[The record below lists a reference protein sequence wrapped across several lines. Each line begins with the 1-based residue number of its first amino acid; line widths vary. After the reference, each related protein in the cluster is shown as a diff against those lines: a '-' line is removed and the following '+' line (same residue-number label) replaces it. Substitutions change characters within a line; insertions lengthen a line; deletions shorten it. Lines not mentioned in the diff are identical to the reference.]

1 MKLID
6 PDPLLRA
13 AADALAPVRD
23 DVVVIGASAIRV
35 ALHGREV
42 PVSPT
47 SDVDA
52 GTTVEAAERVVAAL
66 EDAGLTRSPEAHE
79 RSFTW
84 VRGDDLKVQLIRP
97 FHPFP
102 KGAARGLPVNNTIP
116 ELRIHRVAV
125 AFSDQPH
132 EPRLWCANA
141 AALVAL
147 KAQAFG
153 RTRHDG
159 SPVDRDFSDV
169 VLLLANL
176 LDEIAE
182 QVATD
187 LTMRRRVTDT
197 AQRFLSDGDA
207 VAGAVRELLAT
218 GAHDSAAEARRV
230 IERAAT
236 RCVRRLGTRQ
246 G

>member
-6 PDPLLRA
+6 PDPLLRE
-13 AADALAPVRD
+13 AADALAPVRND
-23 DVVVIGASAIRV
+23 IVVVGASAIRV

-47 SDVDA
+47 RDVDA
-52 GTTVEAAERVVAAL
+52 GTSIEAAERVVAAL
-66 EDAGLTRSPEAHE
+66 EAAGLTRSTEPHE
-79 RSFTW
+79 QSFTW

-102 KGAARGLPVNNTIP
+102 TGAARGLPVNNTIP
-116 ELRIHRVAV
+116 ELRTHRVAV
-125 AFSDQPH
+125 AFTERPD

-169 VLLLANL
+169 VLLLDHL
-176 LDEIAE
+176 LDEIAG
-182 QVATD
+182 QVETD
-187 LTMRRRVTDT
+187 LTMRRRVLD
-197 AQRFLSDGDA
+197 AARRFLSDDEA
-207 VAGAVRELLAT
+207 VSSAVRELLAT
-218 GAHDSAAEARRV
+218 DAFATAPQARRAT
-230 IERAAT
+230 ERAAT
-236 RCVRRLGTRQ
+236 RCVRRLDA
-246 G
+246 

>member
-47 SDVDA
+47 SDVDV

-84 VRGDDLKVQLIRP
+84 VRGDDLKVQLIRL

-102 KGAARGLPVNNTIP
+102 SRRPTGWG
-116 ELRIHRVAV
+116 
-125 AFSDQPH
+125 SM
-132 EPRLWCANA
+132 PRLGGYGVKPPCAHA
-141 AALVAL
+141 A
-147 KAQAFG
+147 G
-153 RTRHDG
+153 
-159 SPVDRDFSDV
+159 P
-169 VLLLANL
+169 
-176 LDEIAE
+176 
-182 QVATD
+182 
-187 LTMRRRVTDT
+187 RRP
-197 AQRFLSDGDA
+197 
-207 VAGAVRELLAT
+207 GAPHA
-218 GAHDSAAEARRV
+218 S
-230 IERAAT
+230 
-236 RCVRRLGTRQ
+236 
-246 G
+246 